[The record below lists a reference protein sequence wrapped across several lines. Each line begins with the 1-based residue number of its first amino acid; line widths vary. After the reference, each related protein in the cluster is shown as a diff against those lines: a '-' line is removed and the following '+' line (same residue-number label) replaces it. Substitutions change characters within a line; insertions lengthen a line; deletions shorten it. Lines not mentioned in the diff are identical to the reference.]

1 MEKFTDIY
9 FGVSGAAEVFIGYH
23 YFGRLA
29 GKNAFGKCAAALT
42 VLTVM
47 QLCFGAV
54 NSVIVIA
61 SGFIIGRDPDF
72 TAVLMIFLNMLSLF
86 ISCICCEIIIK
97 KTVAERSDKIQ
108 NTAEFFLPF
117 MMIFTLGI
125 YINRIFYGDTVSEK
139 TLGVIF
145 CQSPI
150 MLILIVLGLIA
161 VFCIIR
167 LQSKFILKNTEAK
180 CAELRAENA
189 ERLCENTR
197 AFRHDVKSHM
207 LAMSGFLSK
216 GDVNGAE
223 IYLAETEKIFA
234 ETSERFKT
242 GNPLADI
249 ILNRKLSEAEKIGVK
264 ISCDIKIPRRGV
276 SDTDLCIIL
285 ANAVDNA
292 VHACERL
299 DVNTERFIEIRGGI
313 QGNIL
318 LIEIKNSFDGEK
330 FKKSIGLKNIEAAAE
345 QYCGNVK
352 IFCSKNAFTLRI
364 IMNITAEKNY
374 ISQH

>member
-1 MEKFTDIY
+1 MEKFADIY

-29 GKNAFGKCAAALT
+29 GKNAFGKCAAALI
-42 VLTVM
+42 VLAVM
-47 QLCFGAV
+47 QLCFGVV
-54 NSVIVIA
+54 NSVIGMA
-61 SGFIIGRDPDF
+61 SGFIIGKDPDF

-86 ISCICCEIIIK
+86 ISCVCCEIIIK
-97 KTVAERSDKIQ
+97 KSAAEHSDKIQ
-108 NTAEFFLPF
+108 NTAEFLLPF
-117 MMIFTLGI
+117 MMIFCTFLFLNSTLFGNEVSSDSVRKIGLKSPAIFALQVLGI
-125 YINRIFYGDTVSEK
+125 
-139 TLGVIF
+139 
-145 CQSPI
+145 
-150 MLILIVLGLIA
+150 IA

-167 LQSKFILKNTEAK
+167 LRSKLILKNTEAE
-180 CAELRAENA
+180 CAGLRAENA
-189 ERLCENTR
+189 ERLCKNTR
-197 AFRHDVKSHM
+197 AFRHDVKNHM
-207 LAMSGFLSK
+207 LAVSGFLSK

-223 IYLAETEKIFA
+223 NYLAETEKLFA

-249 ILNRKLSEAEKIGVK
+249 ILNRKLSETEKIGVK

-292 VHACERL
+292 THACERL
-299 DVNTERFIEIRGGI
+299 DVNTERFIEVRGGI

-345 QYCGNVK
+345 KYCGNVK

-364 IMNITAEKNY
+364 IMNITVEKNY

>member
-9 FGVSGAAEVFIGYH
+9 FGVSGAAEGFIGYH
-23 YFGRLA
+23 YFGRLT
-29 GKNAFGKCAAALT
+29 GKNAFGKCTAALT

-54 NSVIVIA
+54 NSVIVMA

-72 TAVLMIFLNMLSLF
+72 TAILMIFLNMLSLF
-86 ISCICCEIIIK
+86 ISCVCCEIIIK
-97 KTVAERSDKIQ
+97 KTVAERSEKIQ
-108 NTAEFFLPF
+108 NTAEFILPF

-125 YINRIFYGDTVSEK
+125 YINRIFYGDTVSKK
-139 TLGVIF
+139 TLGAIF
-145 CQSPI
+145 RQSPI
-150 MLILIVLGLIA
+150 MLILTVLGLIA

-167 LQSKFILKNTEAK
+167 LRNKFILKNTEAE

-189 ERLCENTR
+189 ERLCKNTR
-197 AFRHDVKSHM
+197 AFRHDVKNHM
-207 LAMSGFLSK
+207 LAVSGFLSE
-216 GDVNGAE
+216 GNVNGAE
-223 IYLAETEKIFA
+223 NYLAETEKLFA

-249 ILNRKLSEAEKIGVK
+249 ILNRKLSEAEKSGVK
-264 ISCDIKIPRRGV
+264 ISCDIKIPRRGI

-299 DVNTERFIEIRGGI
+299 DVSAERFIEVRGGV

-330 FKKSIGLKNIEAAAE
+330 FKKSIGLKNIEVAAKK
-345 QYCGNVK
+345 YCGTTK

-374 ISQH
+374 ISHH